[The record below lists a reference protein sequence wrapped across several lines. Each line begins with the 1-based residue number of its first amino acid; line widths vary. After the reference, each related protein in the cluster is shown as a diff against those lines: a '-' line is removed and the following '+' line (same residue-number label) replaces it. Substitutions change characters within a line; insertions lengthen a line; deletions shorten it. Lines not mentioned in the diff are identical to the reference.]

1 MEKFVRKFKREK
13 SKIKKFLCPGWSE
26 APGLK

>member
-13 SKIKKFLCPGWSE
+13 SKIKKFLNVRDFE
-26 APGLK
+26 LFRH